1 MASII
6 IIAIT
11 AIVVLF
17 LGLYKAK
24 SALMPV
30 SVLGLLGAA
39 GSLICEWGTNKSY
52 FNDMVLFNNYAI
64 AFSVILIVTT
74 ILIFLLSVNYF
85 EKISDNVA
93 EYYTILLFALTGGI
107 VMVSFQN
114 MSMLFI
120 GIEILSV
127 SMYIMAGIKKTSL
140 ASNEA
145 ALKYLLMGAFTTGI
159 LLFGIA
165 LIYGA
170 TGSFNLSQIAGS
182 AAQEPVLFYSGVIF
196 MLIAMTFKVGA
207 APFHFWTPDVYQ
219 GAPTLITTYMSTVVK
234 TAGFAAF
241 LRLFSLAFSSVSPIW
256 TVTFAVIIVLTLL
269 IGNITAAYQQNVK
282 RMLAYSSISHA
293 GYMLIAVMTLADAS
307 ASAVLIYSI
316 AYSVASVASFGVLI
330 AVKSQTGS
338 EEISAFNG
346 LGRTNPVLA
355 FVMTV
360 AMCSLAGIPLTAGFF
375 GKFYIFGLAISL
387 HYTWLVAIAV
397 LMAAVGV
404 YYYFRV
410 IIAMYLREPQE
421 NVTAIKVNNSYQFV
435 LMICLLITIL
445 LGIAPSFITN
455 IL

>member
-1 MASII
+1 
-6 IIAIT
+6 
-11 AIVVLF
+11 
-17 LGLYKAK
+17 
-24 SALMPV
+24 
-30 SVLGLLGAA
+30 
-39 GSLICEWGTNKSY
+39 
-52 FNDMVLFNNYAI
+52 
-64 AFSVILIVTT
+64 
-74 ILIFLLSVNYF
+74 
-85 EKISDNVA
+85 
-93 EYYTILLFALTGGI
+93 
-107 VMVSFQN
+107 
-114 MSMLFI
+114 
-120 GIEILSV
+120 
-127 SMYIMAGIKKTSL
+127 
-140 ASNEA
+140 
-145 ALKYLLMGAFTTGI
+145 
-159 LLFGIA
+159 
-165 LIYGA
+165 
-170 TGSFNLSQIAGS
+170 
-182 AAQEPVLFYSGVIF
+182 
-196 MLIAMTFKVGA
+196 MTFKVGA

-269 IGNITAAYQQNVK
+269 VGNITAAYQQSVK

-293 GYMLIAVMTLADAS
+293 GYMLIAIMTLADAS

-330 AVKSQTGS
+330 AVKSQSGS

-421 NVTAIKVNNSYQFV
+421 NAATIKVNNSYQFV